1 MAALVGQALPPAN
14 REPVASFTH
23 SCTLLV
29 SLVRRNRIDR
39 FRRPNRVPPVG
50 LRRWRRYWCERHARL
65 CDGRHVCGHLDRDR
79 RRRCDPHGVGSG
91 DRHRDRHAGPG
102 HVPARSAGSDANTS
116 SPGVTIPASV
126 STGDRLV
133 MFITTNRAATAT
145 TPAGWTP
152 LGSVSDG
159 VDVRGWAFTK
169 VAEPGDAGIVVRST
183 LDALSKTSM
192 VLLAYRAPRRSTARP
207 VPVEAG
213 SSAPHAAPAAPGNV
227 AANATVI
234 WYWADKTSTVHG
246 WTVHPALTTRAS
258 TVGSPSGMITR
269 SPRTPSYPR
278 VVPSGRF
285 RRRPGWPR
293 RRRSAGLSW
302 CHLRQRDL
310 ISVHGRNPGRWV
322 RARRG
327 SGCKCG
333 RCRRGRRLH
342 GSTR

>member
-29 SLVRRNRIDR
+29 CSFDGTGSIDSDGQIVSHQWDFGDGADTGASVTHAYATGGTYAVTLTVTDDDGATHTVSAQVTVTETVTQVPVT
-39 FRRPNRVPPVG
+39 FR
-50 LRRWRRYWCERHARL
+50 A
-65 CDGRHVCGHLDRDR
+65 
-79 RRRCDPHGVGSG
+79 
-91 DRHRDRHAGPG
+91 
-102 HVPARSAGSDANTS
+102 SAGSDANTS

-192 VLLAYRAPRRSTARP
+192 VLLAYSGTATIDSATGAA
-207 VPVEAG
+207 EAG
-213 SSAPHAAPAAPGNV
+213 SSATHAAPAAPGNV

-258 TVGSPSGMITR
+258 TVGSPSGMI
-269 SPRTPSYPR
+269 SAVAADA
-278 VVPSGRF
+278 VVPTGG
-285 RRRPGWPR
+285 PVGPV
-293 RRRSAGLSW
+293 SATAGVAASKAISW
-302 CHLRQRDL
+302 TVVV
-310 ISVHGRNPGRWV
+310 SP
-322 RARRG
+322 A
-327 SGCKCG
+327 SA
-333 RCRRGRRLH
+333 
-342 GSTR
+342 